1 MKGWNFFLFII
12 VLVCTSH
19 SHASEFQDGSAI
31 KTVVSERVYDY
42 LVAIYGKTRA
52 EEDIEFRVSGMD
64 SRLKLPLCEAPLHA
78 EPKESGFGAKQLS
91 VKVMCPTG
99 SRWTIYVPVSL
110 SIYGDVAIS
119 TRNLQRGEKIQ
130 HGDFVMKRTNTS
142 SIGQNFMDD
151 AQSVIGMVVH
161 RPIRSGSVIKAQDIK
176 EPIIV
181 AKGETITLLA
191 NQGALQV
198 SSEGVA
204 LSNGKMGE
212 QIRVQNAHSRRI
224 IDARVVGAG
233 RAEVW

>member
-1 MKGWNFFLFII
+1 
-12 VLVCTSH
+12 
-19 SHASEFQDGSAI
+19 
-31 KTVVSERVYDY
+31 
-42 LVAIYGKTRA
+42 
-52 EEDIEFRVSGMD
+52 
-64 SRLKLPLCEAPLHA
+64 
-78 EPKESGFGAKQLS
+78 
-91 VKVMCPTG
+91 
-99 SRWTIYVPVSL
+99 
-110 SIYGDVAIS
+110 
-119 TRNLQRGEKIQ
+119 
-130 HGDFVMKRTNTS
+130 
-142 SIGQNFMDD
+142 MDD

-176 EPIIV
+176 APIIV